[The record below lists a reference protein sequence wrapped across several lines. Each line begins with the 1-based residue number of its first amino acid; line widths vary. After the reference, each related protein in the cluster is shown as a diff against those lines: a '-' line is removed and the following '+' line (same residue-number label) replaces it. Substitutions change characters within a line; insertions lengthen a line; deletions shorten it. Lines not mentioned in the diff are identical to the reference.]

1 MRYGLQQHLWRRRRG
16 WGLSLWLQRFTP
28 RRVQW
33 QALGREVVQ
42 RRQWLL
48 VVCFYCGGRPQL
60 PGRHATGVH
69 QGVPQ
74 HPAPG
79 VPGVRRGVQ
88 DGVRS
93 AGSEFLRSAG
103 ERQRLGEGQRM
114 LEHHVHQSAKVGLV
128 ETESCWAFDFFR
140 RPFLHPVSVSSRSS
154 QSGRND
160 LFTSLLDRRVAQ
172 GALAGAIGAR
182 LVVGTLLLNPARNAF
197 FVESVGAAQRPCPLA
212 NFHVLQTNRAN
223 SFATGNKMPASCPGA
238 PCPTSTLHR
247 SR

>member
-114 LEHHVHQSAKVGLV
+114 LEHHVHQSATSLFAS
-128 ETESCWAFDFFR
+128 ESRRIARGVLFVVLSPPFELGSWASPVADSDSY
-140 RPFLHPVSVSSRSS
+140 RPGTAYCLPILVSSRLALHLRSYVEAQSS
-154 QSGRND
+154 SEITWNN
-160 LFTSLLDRRVAQ
+160 SRR
-172 GALAGAIGAR
+172 
-182 LVVGTLLLNPARNAF
+182 T
-197 FVESVGAAQRPCPLA
+197 
-212 NFHVLQTNRAN
+212 
-223 SFATGNKMPASCPGA
+223 K
-238 PCPTSTLHR
+238 
-247 SR
+247 